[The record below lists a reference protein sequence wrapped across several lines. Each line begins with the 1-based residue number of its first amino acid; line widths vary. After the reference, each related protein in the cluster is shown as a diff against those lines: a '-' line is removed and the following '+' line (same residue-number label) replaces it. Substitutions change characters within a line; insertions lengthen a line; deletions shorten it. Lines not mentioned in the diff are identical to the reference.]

1 MAIVK
6 LQNISINAISAT
18 VPKQTFYT
26 KDYTYISEQERIMFI
41 KNVGIEQRPV
51 APHYITAAD
60 LCYHSTLKL
69 LEKLQWEKES
79 IDALIFVTQSPD
91 YFIPASSIILQHRLG
106 LSKNTIAFDINL
118 GCSGYVYGLYVL
130 GSLLQSGQIKRG
142 ILLAGDKS
150 TISVCY
156 KDKSTYPLFGDA
168 GSATALSYDESASPM
183 YFHLQSDGSGED
195 AIKIPHGGSRYHIQ
209 QDTFEEIEIE
219 PGIIR
224 SKRHLQ
230 LLGTDIFNFAL
241 REVAPN
247 VDKLLN
253 FSGID
258 KESID
263 YFVFHQAN
271 FFMNESVRKKMKI
284 PAEKVP
290 YSIQKFGNTS
300 SASIPLTIVT
310 KLREQLIT
318 PKKLLLSGFGVGFSW
333 ASCIFKTSPSLK
345 ILELV
350 EIE

>member
-1 MAIVK
+1 MAVVK
-6 LQNISINAISAT
+6 LQNICINAISAA

-26 KDYTYISEQERIMFI
+26 KDYTYISEQERSMFI
-41 KNVGIEQRPV
+41 KNVGIEQRRV
-51 APHYITAAD
+51 APFHITASD
-60 LCYHSTLKL
+60 LCYHSALKL
-69 LEKLQWEKES
+69 LEELNWEKES

-150 TISVCY
+150 TISVCF

-168 GSATALSYDESASPM
+168 GSATALSYDESASPI

-209 QDTFEEIEIE
+209 PDTFDEVEIE
-219 PGIIR
+219 PGITR

-230 LLGTDIFNFAL
+230 LLGADIFNFAL
-241 REVAPN
+241 REVSPN
-247 VDKLLN
+247 VDKLLA
-253 FSGID
+253 FSGTD

-263 YFVFHQAN
+263 YFVLHQAN

-300 SASIPLTIVT
+300 SASIPLTMVT
-310 KLREQLIT
+310 NLREQLIS

-333 ASCIFKTSPSLK
+333 ASCVFTTSPSLK
-345 ILELV
+345 ISELI
-350 EIE
+350 EID

>member
-41 KNVGIEQRPV
+41 KNVGIEQRRV

-209 QDTFEEIEIE
+209 PDTFEEIEIE